1 MRKTVRTYVFA
12 STVIVT
18 LAMPLSAA
26 PATGSGPGDFFTRL
40 KTVIVH
46 ALDDLKILLP
56 PG

>member
-1 MRKTVRTYVFA
+1 MRKTVRTYVLA
-12 STVIVT
+12 SSLIAT

-26 PATGSGPGDFFTRL
+26 PATGGPGDFFTRL

-46 ALDDLKILLP
+46 ALDDMKILLP